1 MRLLNTGRLVVER
14 LGAKMIMKNV
24 KRKFGMALLC
34 ACLGIGALQSASIL
48 KAVNETDTTKVCNG
62 IYVEDIDVSGMN
74 ADEVKEAIQSY
85 VAEMKDKKVTVLVGD
100 DKAET
105 TLSDLGYSCDESK
118 VVDEVIHFGKI
129 GNVIKRYKD
138 LKDVENETVVYHLAF
153 DLDTDKVK
161 TFVETECAQYNIEPV
176 NATLVREN
184 GKFVV
189 TDSKDGKEVVEDET
203 IEKIKSVIADGWKNE
218 TIEVEAIVNDSEP
231 KYTGENFA
239 KCKDVLGSYTT
250 SYASSSASR
259 AQNLANAAKLLNGNV
274 VYPGQT
280 FSVSEKLVPF
290 TVENGY
296 QVAAAYSQGQ
306 VVDSVGGG
314 VCQASSTLYNALLK
328 AEIEI
333 VERYNHSMIVTYV
346 EPSMD
351 AAISEGSKDLKF
363 KNNTEV
369 PLYIEAYTEG
379 RQITFKI
386 YGEET
391 RDISHRKVEFK
402 SEVLETIQPGADKII
417 EDPTLPEGYE
427 QVTQS
432 AHTGYKAQLWK
443 IVTVDG
449 KEESREVINSSYYAA
464 EPRYVTK
471 GTKSS
476 EPEKTEK
483 PEETAEPKE
492 DEKPNKTTT
501 PKKTEQ
507 PKATTAP
514 KAPVKTEKP
523 VKTDTPVIEEPT
535 EEDEIVG

>member
-1 MRLLNTGRLVVER
+1 MN
-14 LGAKMIMKNV
+14 MKESIR
-24 KRKFGMALLC
+24 RKFGMALLC
-34 ACLGIGALQSASIL
+34 ACIGIGMLQSASVS
-48 KAVNETDTTKVCNG
+48 KAESNEAEKACDG

-74 ADEVKEAIQSY
+74 AEQVEEAIQSY

-100 DKAET
+100 NKAET
-105 TLSDLGYSCDESK
+105 TLEELGYSCDNSK
-118 VVDEVIHFGKI
+118 IVDEVVHFGKI

-161 TFVETECAQYNIEPV
+161 TFVETECAQYNVEPV
-176 NATLVREN
+176 NATLVRKN

-189 TDSKDGKEVVEDET
+189 TDSKNGKEIVEDET
-203 IEKIKSVIADGWKNE
+203 IEKIKSVIADGWNQD
-218 TIEVEAIVNDSEP
+218 TIEVEAIVNEAEP
-231 KYTGENFA
+231 EYTGENFE

-290 TVENGY
+290 TVEHGY

-328 AEIEI
+328 AEVEI

-363 KNNTEV
+363 KNSTDV

-386 YGEET
+386 YGEEK
-391 RDISHRKVEFK
+391 RDTKNRKVEYK
-402 SEVLETIQPGADKII
+402 SEVLETLQPGADKVV

-432 AHTGYKAQLWK
+432 AHTGYRAQLWK
-443 IVTVDG
+443 IVTVNG
-449 KEESREVINSSYYAA
+449 KEESREVINSSYYAP

-471 GTKSS
+471 GTKTS
-476 EPEKTEK
+476 EPKKTEEPKNTEK
-483 PEETAEPKE
+483 PNEGDKPK
-492 DEKPNKTTT
+492 KTET
-501 PKKTEQ
+501 PKKTTA
-507 PKATTAP
+507 PKKTEAPKKTTAP
-514 KAPVKTEKP
+514 K
-523 VKTDTPVIEEPT
+523 KTDTPSVEEPS
-535 EEDEIVG
+535 EDDDIVG